1 MLRSKI
7 NSTISVVLIV
17 LLSSMSCLLAQSQV
31 VVPQEL
37 RQAVVNSAKARQQKV
52 ERIQGFFSSEPV
64 REALS
69 AVDIDLRQ
77 VENAVPFL
85 STQEMSQLEARI
97 NQVEQD
103 IVGGALT
110 NQEITYI
117 LIALATAVIVL
128 IIVAD

>member
-7 NSTISVVLIV
+7 NSTISVLLIV
-17 LLSSMSCLLAQSQV
+17 LLASMPGLLAQSQV

-37 RQAVVNSAKARQQKV
+37 RQAVVDSSEVRQQKI
-52 ERIQGFFSSEPV
+52 EKIQGFFSSEPV

-69 AVDIDLRQ
+69 TTDIDVRQ
-77 VENAVPFL
+77 VQDAVPFL
-85 STQEMSQLEARI
+85 SAQELSQLEARV

-117 LIALATAVIVL
+117 LIALATAVIIL

>member
-37 RQAVVNSAKARQQKV
+37 RQAAVNSAKARQQKV

>member
-1 MLRSKI
+1 MP
-7 NSTISVVLIV
+7 
-17 LLSSMSCLLAQSQV
+17 CLLAQSQV
-31 VVPQEL
+31 VAPQEL
-37 RQAVVNSAKARQQKV
+37 RQAVVDSAKARQQKV

-64 REALS
+64 RKAMVS
-69 AVDIDLRQ
+69 ADLDIQ
-77 VENAVPFL
+77 YVHNAVPFL
-85 STQEMSQLEARI
+85 SAQELSQLEARV
-97 NQVEQD
+97 NRVEQD